1 MLLDVSRAIAWNF
14 SSRSWQCIHR
24 MTDTKHVLIVDED
37 REARTALAN
46 HLERGGFRVTTASTA
61 LGLTRALERARI
73 DLVVL
78 DVLTGEDEGLRLCR
92 SLLATSDVPVIIVT
106 RHADEVDRIVGLE
119 MGADDYLV
127 KPLNFREML
136 ARIRNV
142 LRRANGHDREP
153 ATPPGRLYRFGGWQL
168 DIVARELSDP
178 DGKPKTLRSSEY
190 RVLASLLAHGNR
202 VVSRGRLIELARGRN
217 ADPFDRSIDVRIS
230 RLRQILGDDAR
241 GPRIIKTV
249 HGEGY
254 VIGVLVERG

>member
-1 MLLDVSRAIAWNF
+1 MNDS
-14 SSRSWQCIHR
+14 
-24 MTDTKHVLIVDED
+24 KHVLIVDED
-37 REARTALAN
+37 REARSALAH

-61 LGLTRALERARI
+61 LGLTRALERSRI

-78 DVLTGEDEGLRLCR
+78 DVLAGEDDSLRMCR
-92 SLLATSDVPVIIVT
+92 SLLSTGEVPVIITT

-136 ARIRNV
+136 ARIRNC
-142 LRRANGHDREP
+142 LRRSNASGRESNM
-153 ATPPGRLYRFGGWQL
+153 AHSRVYRFGGWQL
-168 DIVARELSDP
+168 DIVARELCDP
-178 DGKPKTLRSSEY
+178 SGKPRALRSSEY

-202 VVSRGRLIELARGRN
+202 VVSRSRLIELARGRD

-230 RLRQILGDDAR
+230 RLRQVLGDDAR

-254 VIGVLVERG
+254 VIGVVVERV

>member
-1 MLLDVSRAIAWNF
+1 MHWMSETQTQSQHVS
-14 SSRSWQCIHR
+14 
-24 MTDTKHVLIVDED
+24 KHVLVVDAD
-37 REARTALAN
+37 REARTALAS
-46 HLERGGFRVTTASTA
+46 HLERNGYRVTTASTG
-61 LGLTRALERARI
+61 LGLQRALERTRV

-78 DVLTGEDEGLRLCR
+78 DVLMGDDDGLRTCR
-92 SLLATSDVPVIIVT
+92 SLLATSDVPVILVT
-106 RHADEVDRIVGLE
+106 HRSDEVDRIVGLE

-127 KPLNFREML
+127 KPLNYREMI
-136 ARIRNV
+136 ARIRN
-142 LRRANGHDREP
+142 LMRRVNGSAREP
-153 ATPPGRLYRFGGWQL
+153 ATPRSRLYRFGGWQL

-178 DGKPKTLRSSEY
+178 HGKPKPLRSSEY

-202 VVSRGRLIELARGRN
+202 VVSRGRLIELARGRD

-230 RLRQILGDDAR
+230 RLRAILGDDAR